1 MFVPSIVT
9 SINDVRLNLI
19 ALLSRLSLLMRFT
32 SEFPVQLVIFL
43 SNKNKKIYKNRTSPR
58 SNRHRNQGI
67 SIVCLYKYLYAHL
80 I

>member
-32 SEFPVQLVIFL
+32 SEFSVQLVIFL
-43 SNKNKKIYKNRTSPR
+43 NNKNKKYIKTGRLLVQIDIAIKEFP
-58 SNRHRNQGI
+58 
-67 SIVCLYKYLYAHL
+67 LYASINIYML